1 MEVEKLHCLLLFFT
15 LLLMEQLS
23 ASKNT
28 KEEIEIELFQNEK
41 LMDYIRNRN
50 FNWEFEITHSK
61 IILEA
66 WREKCH
72 LLGFQC
78 DQS

>member
-1 MEVEKLHCLLLFFT
+1 
-15 LLLMEQLS
+15 MEQLS

-50 FNWEFEITHSK
+50 FN
-61 IILEA
+61 
-66 WREKCH
+66 
-72 LLGFQC
+72 
-78 DQS
+78 